1 MPRNDMY
8 DAVCSLNKHGMGIF
22 GSAFSAH
29 MKELNS
35 ETRAYQKYTDDTS
48 TPSFN
53 RNDAA
58 RLMIMCSGASTRHI
72 NEKLLDGSVIFSP
85 GTTEVY
91 HVDQKGLTK
100 RHFED
105 PYTGTCDAAGVF
117 TVPGFFEGIPSGEG
131 LKTITD
137 LHDFS
142 IMAVPTSETT
152 PESGPAKLSES
163 AWGISFSGSA
173 DIERRHDNVATANHL
188 SSRSVTQDLH
198 VPFLTVAHKKDS
210 GDVVDACNQARAC
223 MTGVLRFLHSLG
235 ITKVPVY
242 TLLTEGTVGVVIF
255 GWCEDEEY
263 QDDDSGAR
271 YTVSFNHLHNI
282 TQLT

>member
-35 ETRAYQKYTDDTS
+35 ETRAYQKYTDDIS
-48 TPSFN
+48 NPSFN

-58 RLMIMCSGASTRHI
+58 TLMIMCSGASTRHI
-72 NEKLLDGSVIFSP
+72 DEKLLDRSVMFSP
-85 GTTEVY
+85 GSTEVY
-91 HVDQKGLTK
+91 HVDKKGLTK

-105 PYTGTCDAAGVF
+105 PLTGTCDAAGVF
-117 TVPGFFEGIPSGEG
+117 TVPGFFEGIPSGED
-131 LKTITD
+131 LKTTTD

-142 IMAVPTSETT
+142 IMAVPTSETA
-152 PESGPAKLSES
+152 PESGPAKPSES
-163 AWGISFSGSA
+163 AWGISLSGRA
-173 DIERRHDNVATANHL
+173 DIERTRGIITTA
-188 SSRSVTQDLH
+188 SDVSCRSAARDLH
-198 VPFLTVAHKKDS
+198 VPFLTVAHKKDN
-210 GDVVDACNQARAC
+210 GGVVEACNQARAC

-235 ITKVPVY
+235 ITRVPVY

-255 GWCEDEEY
+255 GWCEDEEH
-263 QDDDSGAR
+263 QDDDQGAR
-271 YTVSFNHLHNI
+271 YTVSLTLSPNI